1 MNIIALIP
9 TIIDIIK
16 ALEQLMP
23 ESAGKQKLDILIATI
38 ETTVGE
44 VIENKPALEK
54 LVSAIVSILKVVGVF
69 KSRSAA

>member
-69 KSRSAA
+69 KSRSAT